1 MKPSPES
8 TEKKKKSVRHLID
21 NNTFVFIISLVI
33 AFFVWVAVAMYKS
46 PQESYTI
53 YNVPISIDTENSI
66 VSQKGYINFWQ
77 SDDKIDVTVTGPR
90 YLITSLTPDDLL
102 VSANLNT
109 VDSAGIS
116 ELTLKVTLK
125 ENSQDISI
133 TSMSKTAI
141 EVYFDAEL
149 EKEFT
154 IQLDQEIIPDHVA
167 DGYELAGAEL
177 TVTTVRLKGPETEI
191 NKIENV
197 IADPQF
203 TEDLLYETSTIPA
216 TLNLE
221 GASAADTVS
230 VNKYV
235 EVVDGQEYFVKINI
249 NRLISLVPAVEFTG
263 TQTGKPQVSIN
274 PNEVAVRIDTEIGY
288 DPDTLT
294 VLTVDYQSLQTGD
307 NRYTVNASD
316 LVLPDGVSLIDDS
329 VSFEI
334 TVTNSAA
341 DSE

>member
-1 MKPSPES
+1 MKTSPES
-8 TEKKKKSVRHLID
+8 TEKKKKNVRHLMD

-77 SDDKIDVTVTGPR
+77 SDEKIDVTVTGPR
-90 YLITSLTPDDLL
+90 YLVTSLTPDDLL

-116 ELTLKVTLK
+116 ELTLKVSLR

-133 TSMSKTAI
+133 TSMSKTAV

-149 EKEFT
+149 EKEFE
-154 IQLDQEIIPDHVA
+154 IQLDTDIIPDHVA
-167 DGYELAGAEL
+167 DGYEASGAAL
-177 TVTTVRLKGPETEI
+177 TVTTVRLKGPETEV

-203 TEDLLYETSTIPA
+203 TEDLLYETSTIPV

-249 NRLISLVPAVEFTG
+249 DRLTDLVPAVELTG
-263 TQTGKPQVSIN
+263 AQTGNAQISVN
-274 PNEVAVRIDTEIGY
+274 PGEVAVRINTEIGY
-288 DPDTLT
+288 EQDTLT
-294 VLTVDYQSLQTGD
+294 VLTLDAASLQSGESH
-307 NRYTVNASD
+307 YTVKAAD
-316 LVLPDGVSLIDDS
+316 LTLPDGVTLIDDS
-329 VSFEI
+329 ISFEI
-334 TVTNSAA
+334 TVTNPVT
-341 DSE
+341 E

>member
-1 MKPSPES
+1 MKSSPES
-8 TEKKKKSVRHLID
+8 NNKKKKGMKHLME

-33 AFFVWVAVAMYKS
+33 AFFIWVAVAMYKS

-66 VSQKGYINFWQ
+66 VSQKGYVNFWQ

-90 YLITSLTPDDLL
+90 YLVTSLTPDDLL

-116 ELTLKVTLK
+116 ELTLKVSLR

-133 TSMSKTAI
+133 TSMSKTSV

-149 EKEFT
+149 EKEFE
-154 IQLDQEIIPDHVA
+154 IQLDTDIIPDHVA
-167 DGYELAGAEL
+167 DGYEVTGAAL
-177 TVTTVRLKGPETEI
+177 TVTTVKLKGPETEV

-216 TLNLE
+216 ALNLE

-235 EVVDGQEYFVKINI
+235 EIMDGQEYFVKINI
-249 NRLISLVPAVEFTG
+249 DRLTDLVPAVELPASY
-263 TQTGKPQVSIN
+263 TGKAQISVN
-274 PNEVAVRIDTEIGY
+274 PEQVAVRINTEIGY
-288 DPDTLT
+288 DQDTLT
-294 VLTVDYQSLQTGD
+294 VLTLDDASLQSGTSH
-307 NRYTVNASD
+307 YTVKASD
-316 LVLPDGVSLIDDS
+316 LTLPDGVTLIDDTI
-329 VSFEI
+329 SFDI
-334 TVTNSAA
+334 TVTNSVA
-341 DSE
+341 E